1 MSKLSR
7 CYKKWWPAIWAI
19 IISVIVVVLILFSTK
34 IYGKEYPDKTKHKM
48 DKIERQD
55 LKEVQNVQG
64 KEYRERLDALFTKWD
79 SILDEEHKEIGTTL
93 RTIATSLSI
102 WVGIIAAICTILPII
117 LGINTNLN
125 FRNDMAHA
133 EKRMLE
139 KAMDNARNTKHSIEA
154 TKNETEKQLKEVK
167 TKTEEEINN
176 SIRKSEANI
185 KEIAANTESKLNE
198 LEKNIEKGKKS
209 SELSRI
215 NQTLSDLSVHM
226 RVISELQEF
235 DSHDKA
241 TLTKPS
247 LLIRVLKNLV
257 KELGYVEKTIPHDN
271 DDETLFISILLILCM
286 LKRLLTAVESS
297 FKDYDLLSLQKLKS
311 KIDYR
316 VTTLMD
322 VSTDS
327 TKNKDLISLTHGYAN
342 SIKELF
348 EDHIKENK

>member
-19 IISVIVVVLILFSTK
+19 IISVIVVVLILFSTQ

-102 WVGIIAAICTILPII
+102 WIGIIAAICTILPIVI
-117 LGINTNLN
+117 GINANSNFQKDIAQAKDEMSKAITGLETKMKTNISQKETT
-125 FRNDMAHA
+125 FNDKVA
-133 EKRMLE
+133 
-139 KAMDNARNTKHSIEA
+139 
-154 TKNETEKQLKEVK
+154 ETEKQLQTKVDAAETRISETAEKQEQKMQELRITLDEILEISK
-167 TKTEEEINN
+167 T
-176 SIRKSEANI
+176 SQ
-185 KEIAANTESKLNE
+185 IAQA
-198 LEKNIEKGKKS
+198 
-209 SELSRI
+209 
-215 NQTLSDLSVHM
+215 LSDLSVHM

-235 DSHDKA
+235 ESHDKG
-241 TLTKPS
+241 TLTKVP
-247 LLIRVLKNLV
+247 LLQRVLENLV
-257 KELGYVEKTIPHDN
+257 AELGRIKENIQQDN
-271 DDETLFISILLILCM
+271 SKETTFVSILLILCM
-286 LKRLLTAVESS
+286 LKRLLIAVESS

-311 KIDYR
+311 KIDYK

-348 EDHIKENK
+348 EDHIKDNK